1 MTVIDAQGLVKRY
14 RTGGQTLYALAGID
28 FALEPG
34 EFVSIMG
41 PSGSGKTT
49 LLNILGLLDT
59 PTEGTVLLEGQDV
72 TGLGDRKR
80 TTLRKRTIGFVFQHF
95 YLLPTLTAV
104 ENVEVPLLLD
114 SDPKVTKRA
123 RSLLERLG
131 LGERL
136 DHKPDELSG
145 GQKQRVAI
153 ARSLINSP
161 KVVLAD
167 EPTGNLDSETGRQIL
182 DEFRR
187 IADEDDVAIVAV
199 THDELV
205 NEYVDRTVH
214 LVDGTIGRERKN
226 GG

>member
-72 TGLGDRKR
+72 TGLGDSKR
-80 TTLRKRTIGFVFQHF
+80 TSLRKQTIGFVFQHF

-114 SDPKVTKRA
+114 SDPGVTKRA
-123 RSLLERLG
+123 RTLLERLG